1 MIFVERVAQRAL
13 PRFNRRVH
21 TERDL
26 LLVCQRNGVTVAE
39 AYTGELGLYIVH
51 EGRPFIIL
59 QPGLRGGL
67 RAWVLAHELGHFL
80 LHAPTAST
88 FTISMKRKADFEAN
102 IIAAILLMPLQL
114 VRTALPGE
122 IQERFGYPREL
133 TDFRKAVYEWF
144 RR

>member
-1 MIFVERVAQRAL
+1 MFIERVAQRAM

-26 LLVCQRNGVTVAE
+26 LLLCRRHGVGVVE
-39 AYTGELGLYIVH
+39 AYTGALGLYIVH
-51 EGRPFIIL
+51 EGKPFIVL

-67 RAWVLAHELGHFL
+67 RAWVLAHEFAHFL
-80 LHAPTAST
+80 LHAPNAST
-88 FTISMKRKADFEAN
+88 FTTSMKRKADFEAN
-102 IIAAILLMPLQL
+102 IIAALLLIPLQL
-114 VRTALPGE
+114 VRTVLPSE

-133 TDFRKAVYEWF
+133 TEIRKAVYEWF